1 MRGHDVS
8 IGHRPAV
15 RDLVPYIAGKTVEEV
30 QRELGLTEIVKL
42 SSNENPHGPSP
53 RVLEAIAAALPKL
66 NMYPETSF
74 FELKNALAAAN
85 GVDAE
90 NICVGHGSEAILQII
105 PQLCV
110 DPGDEVVLADI
121 TFGRYSEAC
130 KLMDGRLVT
139 VPLRDLRY
147 DLPAMAAA
155 VTERTR
161 LIWVCN
167 PNNPTGTFVG
177 RDEVRAFL
185 EAVPASVTVVFDQAY
200 MEFADDPD
208 YPDGLAFLKAGH
220 ENVIVLRTFSKAH
233 GLAGLRLGYG
243 IAAAPVRMLLDTIK
257 EPFNLN
263 RLSVI
268 AGPASLGDPEW
279 TAHCVAHNKAQ
290 RDLLCV
296 ELARLGF
303 GPVPSQTNF
312 VLVDVKQDADA
323 LFERLLHRGVIVR
336 SASGWGLSTY
346 IRVTV
351 GTADQNRR
359 FLTALREETE

>member
-1 MRGHDVS
+1 MKGNDVS
-8 IGHRPAV
+8 IAHRAAV
-15 RDLVPYIAGKTVEEV
+15 RDLVPYIAGRTVEQV

-53 RVLEAIAAALPKL
+53 RVLEAIGSALPKL

-90 NICVGHGSEAILQII
+90 NICVGHGSEAILQLI

-110 DPGDEVVLADI
+110 EPGDEVILGDI
-121 TFGRYSEAC
+121 TFGRYAEAS
-130 KLMDGRLVT
+130 KLMGGRLVT
-139 VPLRDLRY
+139 VPLRDLSY

-155 VTERTR
+155 VTDRTR
-161 LIWVCN
+161 LIWICN

-177 RDEVRAFL
+177 RDQVRAFL
-185 EAVPASVTVVFDQAY
+185 DAVPASVTVVFDQAY
-200 MEFADDPD
+200 MEFVDDPG
-208 YPDGLAFLKAGH
+208 YPDGLDFLKEGH
-220 ENVIVLRTFSKAH
+220 DNVIVLRTFSKAH

-243 IAAAPVRMLLDTIK
+243 IAAAPVRRLLDTIK

-268 AGPASLGDPEW
+268 AGPASLGDPDW
-279 TAHCVAHNKAQ
+279 TARCVAQNKAV
-290 RDLLCV
+290 REVLCA
-296 ELARLGF
+296 ELTRMGLD
-303 GPVPSQTNF
+303 PVPSQTNF
-312 VLVDVKQDADA
+312 VLFDARQDADA
-323 LFERLLHRGVIVR
+323 LFERLLRRGVIVR
-336 SASGWGLSTY
+336 SASGWGLATY

-359 FLTALREETE
+359 FLAALREETA